1 MLVECDST
9 VGFLRMLKKLALLY
23 PVVFERTLVVLE
35 IICECVHKK
44 SLYALVSWREDEDEW
59 LCYGGLLDSTFRG
72 FPGEP
77 GW

>member
-1 MLVECDST
+1 MLVECDSL

-23 PVVFERTLVVLE
+23 PVVFERTLFVSE
-35 IICECVHKK
+35 IICQRVHEK
-44 SLYALVSWREDEDEW
+44 SLYTLVSGREDKDEW
-59 LCYGGLLDSTFRG
+59 LCYEGLLDFTFRG